1 MRITVVG
8 SGYVGLVTGTC
19 LADSGHYVTC
29 FDVIPEKI
37 ERLSAGEV
45 PIYEPGLPDL
55 LHHNMAMDR
64 LHFSSDVA
72 ACLSAAETI
81 FLAVGTPQGE
91 DGSADLSFIYQA
103 VDDIARHAPRGVVV
117 AVKSTVPVGTA
128 DELAA
133 RLPGCSVVSNPEF
146 LKEGAGVEDFM
157 RPDRVVVGAEDDRGR
172 EAMRDLYEPFTRSG
186 APILFM
192 DRRSAEL
199 VKYAA
204 NCLLATKISF
214 MNELA
219 ALCEVVGADVERV
232 RHGLGSDPRIGRSFL
247 FPGVGYGGSCFPK
260 DTRAMV
266 ASARA
271 IGVDLSIIRAADEAN
286 ERQKTIL
293 VRKVQQHFGQD
304 LSGLR
309 LGMWGLSFKPQT
321 DDVRDAP
328 ALVTARRLV
337 EAGASVSAYDP
348 QAVETARAQLGDL
361 IEYAQRASQ
370 TAEGADALLILTEWN
385 EFRRPNFQIIKEGL
399 KNPVI
404 FDGRNLYD
412 PVAMERLGF
421 TYYSIGRPVA
431 RERS

>member
-1 MRITVVG
+1 
-8 SGYVGLVTGTC
+8 
-19 LADSGHYVTC
+19 
-29 FDVIPEKI
+29 
-37 ERLSAGEV
+37 
-45 PIYEPGLPDL
+45 
-55 LHHNMAMDR
+55 
-64 LHFSSDVA
+64 
-72 ACLSAAETI
+72 
-81 FLAVGTPQGE
+81 
-91 DGSADLSFIYQA
+91 
-103 VDDIARHAPRGVVV
+103 
-117 AVKSTVPVGTA
+117 
-128 DELAA
+128 
-133 RLPGCSVVSNPEF
+133 
-146 LKEGAGVEDFM
+146 M

-192 DRRSAEL
+192 DRKSAEL

-271 IGVDLSIIRAADEAN
+271 VGVDLSIIRMADEAN

-337 EAGASVSAYDP
+337 EAGARVSAYDP
-348 QAVETARAQLGDL
+348 QAVQTARALLGDL
-361 IEYAQRASQ
+361 IEYAERASQ
-370 TAEGADALLILTEWN
+370 AAEGADALLILTEWN

-421 TYYSIGRPVA
+421 TYYSIGRPMA
-431 RERS
+431 RERSG